1 MCNLFGAFHK
11 GTAQA
16 LVLGCGIGPAE
27 MRCLSIDMHL
37 ADHGFAWTSWQSCC
51 ICSEDAFFE
60 SLPFRKRQA
69 QESRN
74 VPIGRD
80 PLEEVLFGAQR
91 LVGDILEPERREV
104 YLAPSN
110 LAEADIV
117 HKSRL
122 ACRDDFLLYH
132 LAQVRLLVAGHD
144 IVR

>member
-91 LVGDILEPERREV
+91 LVGDVFEPKRREV
-104 YLAPSN
+104 N
-110 LAEADIV
+110 LASCYLPEADVV
-117 HKSRL
+117 HEACL
-122 ACRDDFLLYH
+122 ACSYDLLLHH

-144 IVR
+144 IVC